1 MHLKE
6 PTGQVRDILRTLQIV
21 QNQTRI
27 VYRPDRHKRTRPAQI
42 LDRSDGSEP
51 VQQRSWNA
59 KLPSTGP
66 VQHRFLTLEILQNQ
80 SKTVF
85 GP

>member
-51 VQQRSWNA
+51 VQQRS
-59 KLPSTGP
+59 
-66 VQHRFLTLEILQNQ
+66 
-80 SKTVF
+80 
-85 GP
+85 